1 LPIQWELEKR
11 ADRAAVKYVGR
22 EAIKSALLALEKGE
36 RMNEPSETHPPT
48 SNRIKWIDETV

>member
-1 LPIQWELEKR
+1 
-11 ADRAAVKYVGR
+11 VKYVGR